1 MAKFQHSL
9 HVHPYGSVGFGAAKK
24 KAPVEDEE
32 SYSEEEAESGGSK
45 GGANAEAW
53 SKVIE
58 AGAGL
63 ATKGVMSYVGSKSEE
78 KRRKSD
84 LAYQKKM
91 AAIEGK
97 KSAAQAK
104 LYEAQAKLAA
114 AQKPVEKDT
123 PPWVWAVAG
132 VGGLAVIGVI
142 VLAARK

>member
-1 MAKFQHSL
+1 MGKFQHSL
-9 HVHPYGSVGFGAAKK
+9 HVQPYGSVGFGAAKK
-24 KAPVEDEE
+24 KAPVEEEE
-32 SYSEEEAESGGSK
+32 SDSEEEEGGTSK

-132 VGGLAVIGVI
+132 VGGLAVLGVI
-142 VLAARK
+142 VLAVRK